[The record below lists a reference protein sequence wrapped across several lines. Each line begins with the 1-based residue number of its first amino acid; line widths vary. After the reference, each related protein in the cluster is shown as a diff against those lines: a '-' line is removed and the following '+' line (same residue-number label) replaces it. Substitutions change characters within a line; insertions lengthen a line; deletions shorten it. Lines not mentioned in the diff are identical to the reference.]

1 MFTDLFSPV
10 TLMLIVTGFLGGT
23 CAGLLGLGGGV
34 VMTPL
39 CAIIYPLIGVDED
52 VLFKVIFG
60 TNFLIILI
68 STSISTYRYQRK
80 NLILWRAT
88 FPLALSAVI
97 GVLIGVFFVDR
108 ASNRLLEMFFGF
120 FALIAG
126 IRMFIKFEEVKNK
139 EPVFSFPILAL
150 TGMISAIVG
159 AFAGV
164 GGGIVMIPVMIL
176 LLNFRTRNC
185 PPTTNSVMIFTA
197 LASMIGY
204 MIIGWENPLV
214 PENSL
219 GFVYVGAGLPLALG
233 AVFGA
238 PTGTWLNS
246 RISTAL
252 LKKIFAVVLFIVFL
266 KMVIF

>member
-1 MFTDLFSPV
+1 
-10 TLMLIVTGFLGGT
+10 MLILTGFLGGT

-39 CAIIYPLIGVDED
+39 CAIIYPLIGVNDD

-68 STSISTYRYQRK
+68 STTISTYRYQK
-80 NLILWRAT
+80 KKLILWRAT
-88 FPLALSAVI
+88 FPLAAAAVA
-97 GVLIGVFFVDR
+97 GVLIGVFFVDK
-108 ASNRLLEMFFGF
+108 ASNKLLEQFFGI

-126 IRMFIKFEEVKNK
+126 IRMFIKFEESKDK
-139 EPVFSFPILAL
+139 EPVYSIPVLAL
-150 TGMISAIVG
+150 TGMSSAIVG
-159 AFAGV
+159 AFVGV

-176 LLNFRTRNC
+176 LLNFKTRNC

-204 MIIGWENPLV
+204 MIIGWNNSLV
-214 PENSL
+214 PENSI
-219 GFVYVGAGLPLALG
+219 GFVYLGAGLPLALG

-246 RISTAL
+246 IVSTVL

-266 KMVIF
+266 KMVVF